1 MGRPVMHKYETL
13 KPVVDE
19 WLKIAKTQTFDKIV
33 LNPKTGEQTTLKLK
47 KPLTIQSFILFAKIT
62 RQTYLDI
69 LNDKEYKI
77 YEKDLVDMFTRV
89 HEIIQDNQ
97 ISGAILNEYNA
108 NIVSR
113 INGITDTV
121 NVESNLQPVINIALP
136 NFAPNFVS
144 LQENNIQDVE
154 FKEVKPLE
162 LTDLNTDE

>member
-13 KPVVDE
+13 KPVVDS
-19 WLKIAKTQTFDKIV
+19 WLKIAMEQTFDKIV

-47 KPLTIQSFILFAKIT
+47 KPLTIQSFILYANIT

-69 LNDKEYKI
+69 LNDKEYRV
-77 YEKDLVDMFTRV
+77 YEPNLVDMFTRV

-113 INGITDTV
+113 INGLQDTV
-121 NVESNLQPVINIALP
+121 NVESNMQPVINIALP
-136 NFAPNFVS
+136 NFAPNFAV
-144 LQENNIQDVE
+144 LQENNVQDIDYN
-154 FKEVKPLE
+154 EVKPLE
-162 LTDLNTDE
+162 LTEINTDE

>member
-19 WLKIAKTQTFDKIV
+19 WLKIGKNQTFDKIV

-77 YEKDLVDMFTRV
+77 YEQDLVDMFTRV

-113 INGITDTV
+113 INGLSDTV

-136 NFAPNFVS
+136 NFAPDFAK
-144 LQENNIQDVE
+144 LQENNIQEVE
-154 FKEVKPLE
+154 FTEVKPLE
-162 LTDLNTDE
+162 LTELNTDE